1 MRSLL
6 FRSLAVLAVA
16 AALGLV
22 WLVFARQLS
31 QQIDKISVARVA
43 TLSTSPFGWNGT
55 WLQFGPPIGPVEPRF
70 VGDLSGFDPQFGG
83 LDLTGPG
90 PLFGPVAAI
99 TVEPGGQLILS
110 AGEHNFVL
118 GVRTSGGI
126 PTPGGGD
133 PDMPA
138 FTAEPGDAATLTVE
152 RSLMAWP
159 TPFNFSFMPGTP
171 STWSRH
177 VYFHLVWRKASG
189 ARLDMLWTGEQG
201 YDGANGWRAPGLF
214 LVRADIRPAP

>member
-6 FRSLAVLAVA
+6 LRFLAVLAVA

-31 QQIDKISVARVA
+31 QQVDKISVARVA
-43 TLSTSPFGWNGT
+43 TLSASPFGWNGT
-55 WLQFGPPIGPVEPRF
+55 WLQFGPPVGPVEPRF
-70 VGDLSGFDPQFGG
+70 VGDLPGWDAQFSG
-83 LDLTGPG
+83 LSLTGPG
-90 PLFGPVAAI
+90 PNYGSAAAI
-99 TVEPGGQLILS
+99 AVEPAGRLVLS
-110 AGEHNFVL
+110 AGGKSFLL
-118 GVRTSGGI
+118 GLRADGGI
-126 PTPGGGD
+126 PTPGGGG

-138 FTAEPGDAATLTVE
+138 FAAEPGDAVTLTVE

-159 TPFNFSFMPGTP
+159 TPFSGGFMPGTP

-189 ARLDMLWTGEQG
+189 ARLDMLWAGEQG
-201 YDGANGWRAPGLF
+201 YDGASGWRAPSGF
-214 LVRADIRPAP
+214 LVRVDIRPAP